1 MNNNNNNI
9 EYGKKILLTET
20 FPFIV
25 GGKGNINQS
34 IRRDQKG
41 RLFLTGRLQMSDIL
55 NGNERYYPKWILE
68 RQIKKFQ
75 QKIRNRTSYGQ
86 LDHPQSDIVSL
97 NNVCILITQVYWKG
111 NEVIGTV
118 QVLSNSLGRDIQAII
133 QDGGSISISSR
144 ALGSL
149 RRTAKG
155 DEVQDDLQL
164 ITWDLVVDP
173 STQGATFLN
182 QMHNYKNN
190 IDFKVQKL
198 IQTKQIYSSVEYAKQ
213 ILSLL
218 ENRRNIK

>member
-1 MNNNNNNI
+1 MNNNNNNNI

-25 GGKGNINQS
+25 SGKSNINQS

-41 RLFLTGRLQMSDIL
+41 RLFLTGRLQMSDVL

-68 RQIKKFQ
+68 RQIQKFQ

-182 QMHNYKNN
+182 QMHVYKNN

-198 IQTKQIYSSVEYAKQ
+198 IQTKQIHGSVEYAKQ

-218 ENRRNIK
+218 ENRRNI